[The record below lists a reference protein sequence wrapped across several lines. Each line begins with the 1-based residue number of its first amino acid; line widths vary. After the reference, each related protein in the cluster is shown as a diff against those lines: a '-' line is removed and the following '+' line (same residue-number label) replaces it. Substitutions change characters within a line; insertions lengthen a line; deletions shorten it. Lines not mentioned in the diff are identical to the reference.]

1 MGAGQE
7 TKRNWRLLSD
17 RRKENTKERTK
28 KTLIQGMKDHH
39 EIPFYFKVVELE
51 AAGDI
56 TDRTVRVLTPQDKS
70 IGPISTCVA
79 VV

>member
-1 MGAGQE
+1 
-7 TKRNWRLLSD
+7 
-17 RRKENTKERTK
+17 
-28 KTLIQGMKDHH
+28 MKDNH

-79 VV
+79 VVYTYTFFASTLQIWLDFC